1 MARKPNNQKIKG
13 QSKRT
18 ARLLFGTSAGRTM
31 ESPEERE
38 HMAIVLARSTDAR
51 VQRMVSDLMSP
62 DPVNSASSLA
72 RIAERHGLNFHEI
85 SEEYTRLRK
94 AEGFIRAAHKIP
106 EIMEQVAEDATNR
119 WAECGVCKGTGMI
132 DSADGIKP
140 CSMRGCVDGKV
151 YIAAS
156 IDHLKLM
163 FDTFGL
169 TGKGG
174 GVNVNLDLR
183 KTDTPESLHDLA
195 SSLGPILEGGGK

>member
-1 MARKPNNQKIKG
+1 
-13 QSKRT
+13 
-18 ARLLFGTSAGRTM
+18 
-31 ESPEERE
+31 
-38 HMAIVLARSTDAR
+38 MAIVLARSTDAR

-62 DPVNSASSLA
+62 DPVNSSSSLA

-106 EIMEQVAEDATNR
+106 EIMQQVADDSLHR
-119 WAECGVCKGTGMI
+119 WEECAACGGLGSIDGEGGVKKC
-132 DSADGIKP
+132 SAK
-140 CSMRGCVDGKV
+140 GCVDGKV
-151 YIAAS
+151 HVRAS
-156 IDHLKLM
+156 IENIQLM
-163 FDTFGL
+163 FNTFGL

-174 GVNVNLDLR
+174 GVSVNLDLR